1 MADPTPVAVV
11 ETAPIAA
18 APATPAPEPAQAVV
32 TPEAQTPAP
41 AQEAA
46 PAPVVA
52 LVEAPKAESLLGTEL
67 DKDAPKPAPAVIVEP
82 KKTEEGQSV
91 EPAPPPPEAPKE
103 PTYEPFKAPEGV
115 TLTAEKTGEFTKLLA
130 ELEVSGKA
138 EHAIVQEVG
147 QKAVDFH
154 IAEMK
159 RVTEE
164 IPKFYQEVWEK
175 QKSDWRDATKADP
188 EIGGN
193 RFDTSL
199 TAARNFIRTHG
210 GTAEQQQEFRNLM
223 ESSGLGNHPAM
234 IRLLAKANS
243 VMSEGQ
249 PLAAKQPVQQEK
261 SKVRTLYNK
270 S

>member
-115 TLTAEKTGEFTKLLA
+115 TLTADRFQRSQHPIKQADDLSHGNLPGAFGKPDLAFGQLNIPARAQNRQNFGQRVSRYLLQGKQ
-130 ELEVSGKA
+130 LSHRNWLGMSGKLD
-138 EHAIVQEVG
+138 QG
-147 QKAVDFH
+147 
-154 IAEMK
+154 
-159 RVTEE
+159 
-164 IPKFYQEVWEK
+164 
-175 QKSDWRDATKADP
+175 
-188 EIGGN
+188 
-193 RFDTSL
+193 
-199 TAARNFIRTHG
+199 
-210 GTAEQQQEFRNLM
+210 
-223 ESSGLGNHPAM
+223 
-234 IRLLAKANS
+234 
-243 VMSEGQ
+243 
-249 PLAAKQPVQQEK
+249 
-261 SKVRTLYNK
+261 
-270 S
+270 